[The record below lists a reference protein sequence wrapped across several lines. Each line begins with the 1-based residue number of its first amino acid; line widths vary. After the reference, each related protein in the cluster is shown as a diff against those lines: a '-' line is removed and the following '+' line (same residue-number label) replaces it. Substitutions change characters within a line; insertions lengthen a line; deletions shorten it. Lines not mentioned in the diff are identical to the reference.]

1 MKKIGISTAVMAGLL
16 ITATVANA
24 ERIEADLNGY
34 EEVPSVSTLASGEFL
49 ARISRDEQSIE
60 YVLRYRG
67 LQGVVTQGHI
77 HIAQLSV
84 NGSIVI
90 WLCQTDTNKDP
101 TGLSG
106 QCPAGKETEAIV
118 TGKITS
124 ANILAGSMAPQQLTA
139 GDLAE
144 VIRAIRAGA
153 AYANIHT
160 DLSPGGEIRG
170 QLDDRDNRDKKD
182 KDGKDDS
189 GDKGHQ
195 SH

>member
-1 MKKIGISTAVMAGLL
+1 MKRLQFLIVVMAGLL
-16 ITATVANA
+16 ATATLANA
-24 ERIEADLNGY
+24 ERIQAELTGY

-49 ARISRDEQSIE
+49 ARISLDEQSIE

-67 LQGVVTQGHI
+67 LQGIVTQSHI

-101 TGLSG
+101 TNLSG
-106 QCPAGKETEAIV
+106 LCPAGKETEAVV
-118 TGKITS
+118 TGKITP
-124 ANILAGSMAPQQLTA
+124 ANVINGSMAPQQLNA

-153 AYANIHT
+153 AYANVHT
-160 DLSPGGEIRG
+160 DLSSGGEIRG
-170 QLDDRDNRDKKD
+170 QIEDKDNQDRRDRDDNKNGR
-182 KDGKDDS
+182 
-189 GDKGHQ
+189 H
-195 SH
+195 

>member
-1 MKKIGISTAVMAGLL
+1 MKKLGISIAVMAGLL
-16 ITATVANA
+16 VTATMANA
-24 ERIEADLNGY
+24 ERIEADLTGF

-49 ARISRDEQSIE
+49 ARISLDEQSIE

-67 LQGVVTQGHI
+67 LQGIVTQGHI

-90 WLCQTDTNKDP
+90 WLCQTGTNKDP
-101 TGLSG
+101 TNLSS
-106 QCPAGKETEAIV
+106 QCPAGKETEAVV

-124 ANILAGSMAPQQLTA
+124 ANVIDGSMAPQQLTA

-153 AYANIHT
+153 AYANVHT

-170 QLDDRDNRDKKD
+170 QIDDRDNRDKKD
-182 KDGKDDS
+182 KDGKDDK
-189 GDKGHQ
+189 GDKGQH
-195 SH
+195 H

>member
-1 MKKIGISTAVMAGLL
+1 MKRLSIFITMLAGLL
-16 ITATVANA
+16 ATNTLANA
-24 ERIEADLNGY
+24 ERIEATLTGY
-34 EEVPSVSTLASGEFL
+34 EEVPAVSTLASGEFH

-60 YVLRYRG
+60 YILRYRG
-67 LQGVVTQGHI
+67 LQGIVAQGHI

-90 WLCQTDTNKDP
+90 WLCQTATNVDP
-101 TGLSG
+101 TKLSD

-118 TGKITS
+118 TGKITA
-124 ANILAGSMAPQQLTA
+124 ANIIAGSMAPQQLTA

-153 AYANIHT
+153 AYANVHT

-170 QLDDRDNRDKKD
+170 QIEDKDNKDRKDKRDRDDRG
-182 KDGKDDS
+182 DG
-189 GDKGHQ
+189 GRH
-195 SH
+195 H

>member
-1 MKKIGISTAVMAGLL
+1 MKKLRILTVVMAGLL
-16 ITATVANA
+16 ATGTMANA
-24 ERIEADLNGY
+24 EHIEADLTGY

-67 LQGVVTQGHI
+67 LQGVVTQSHI

-101 TGLSG
+101 TNLSG
-106 QCPAGKETEAIV
+106 QCPPGKETEAVV

-124 ANILAGSMAPQQLTA
+124 ANVLGGNPPNPQQLTA
-139 GDLAE
+139 NDLAE

-153 AYANIHT
+153 AYANVHT
-160 DLSPGGEIRG
+160 DLSPSGEIRG
-170 QLDDRDNRDKKD
+170 QIEDKDKKD
-182 KDGKDDS
+182 KDDRDNK
-189 GDKGHQ
+189 GDKGRH
-195 SH
+195 

>member
-1 MKKIGISTAVMAGLL
+1 MKRLGILIAVMAGFLA
-16 ITATVANA
+16 TATMANA
-24 ERIEADLNGY
+24 ERIEADLTGY

-67 LQGVVTQGHI
+67 LQGVVTQSHI

-101 TGLSG
+101 NNLSG
-106 QCPAGKETEAIV
+106 QCPAGKETEAVV

-124 ANILAGSMAPQQLTA
+124 ANIIAGSMAPQQLTV

-153 AYANIHT
+153 AYANVHT

-170 QLDDRDNRDKKD
+170 QIDDRDNRDKKD
-182 KDGKDDS
+182 QDGKDD
-189 GDKGHQ
+189 KGQH
-195 SH
+195 H

>member
-1 MKKIGISTAVMAGLL
+1 MKKLRILTVVMAGLL
-16 ITATVANA
+16 ATGTMANA
-24 ERIEADLNGY
+24 ERIEADLTGY

-67 LQGVVTQGHI
+67 LQGVVTQSHI

-101 TGLSG
+101 TNLSG
-106 QCPAGKETEAIV
+106 QCPPGKETEAVV

-124 ANILAGSMAPQQLTA
+124 ANVLGGNPPNPQQLTA
-139 GDLAE
+139 NDLAE

-153 AYANIHT
+153 AYANVHT
-160 DLSPGGEIRG
+160 DLSPSGEIRG
-170 QLDDRDNRDKKD
+170 QIEDKDKKD
-182 KDGKDDS
+182 KDDRDNK
-189 GDKGHQ
+189 GDKGRH
-195 SH
+195 